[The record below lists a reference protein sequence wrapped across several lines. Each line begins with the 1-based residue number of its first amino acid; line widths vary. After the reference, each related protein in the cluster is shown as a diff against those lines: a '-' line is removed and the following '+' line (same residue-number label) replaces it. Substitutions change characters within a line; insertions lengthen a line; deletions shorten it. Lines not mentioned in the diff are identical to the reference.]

1 MEYSQ
6 RYINMNS
13 SKDLNKLVDDIY
25 ESIAPLSEGKNLNLP
40 EDLIEDFGERIKS
53 VITNWS
59 KPKEQTKGLRMSNI
73 GRPARQ
79 LWYDSRNNNTNSIPS
94 ATQIKF
100 LYGHI
105 LEELLLLLVKLS
117 GHELS
122 DEQKEVEVDG
132 IKGHMDCKIDGEV
145 VDIKSA
151 SNFAFKKFKDGTLD
165 GDDPFGYL
173 SQLAGYEEAEGTED
187 GGFLAIN
194 KETGELAFYRPGKF
208 SKPNIKSKISSIKTA
223 LTLDSPPERC
233 YQDVPEGKSGNM
245 RIAKQCTY
253 CPYKNECWADANAGQ
268 GLLAYKYAS
277 GIKYFTRIAVAPKV
291 PML

>member
-1 MEYSQ
+1 
-6 RYINMNS
+6 MNS

-79 LWYDSRNNNTNSIPS
+79 LWYDSRNDNTNSIPS

-122 DEQKEVEVDG
+122 DEQ
-132 IKGHMDCKIDGEV
+132 
-145 VDIKSA
+145 
-151 SNFAFKKFKDGTLD
+151 
-165 GDDPFGYL
+165 
-173 SQLAGYEEAEGTED
+173 
-187 GGFLAIN
+187 
-194 KETGELAFYRPGKF
+194 
-208 SKPNIKSKISSIKTA
+208 
-223 LTLDSPPERC
+223 
-233 YQDVPEGKSGNM
+233 
-245 RIAKQCTY
+245 
-253 CPYKNECWADANAGQ
+253 
-268 GLLAYKYAS
+268 
-277 GIKYFTRIAVAPKV
+277 
-291 PML
+291 